1 MAHTGHSPVTESGRS
16 RTASFGI
23 TAKGREESIGR
34 FLSFALSYP
43 IHPRSLF
50 CRFCAN
56 LKTIFLKSEPK
67 STIGMCSSQIWDVQM
82 QYPDESTRDAS
93 QSLAT
98 SSCSSEELPSS
109 QCNPRKGKQVGPKR
123 PFTSGHVWETR
134 QYLKLKGR
142 IRDLALFNL
151 GIDSK
156 LRACDLLDIQ
166 VSDISSGTTVF
177 QQATI
182 VQKKTEVPVTF
193 EIGEATRMSVQAW
206 IEKAKLASG
215 DFLWRSRNGKSRR
228 LSMSQYSRIIKQFA
242 KVVGADPTTYAT
254 HSIRRTKVTLIY
266 RKTQNLRVC
275 QLLLGHKKIENTV
288 RYLGLELDD
297 ALKISRDIDI

>member
-1 MAHTGHSPVTESGRS
+1 MKNQNKTTGNSSHPMTTNSCGTEERPCS
-16 RTASFGI
+16 R
-23 TAKGREESIGR
+23 
-34 FLSFALSYP
+34 
-43 IHPRSLF
+43 
-50 CRFCAN
+50 
-56 LKTIFLKSEPK
+56 
-67 STIGMCSSQIWDVQM
+67 
-82 QYPDESTRDAS
+82 
-93 QSLAT
+93 QS
-98 SSCSSEELPSS
+98 
-109 QCNPRKGKQVGPKR
+109 PRKGKRVGPKR
-123 PFTSGHVWETR
+123 PFMSGHVWETR

-142 IRDLALFNL
+142 TRDLALFNL

-166 VSDISSGTTVF
+166 VSDVSSGSTIF

-193 EIGEATRMSVQAW
+193 EITDTTRTSVQAW
-206 IEKAKLASG
+206 IEEAKLSPD
-215 DFLWRSRNGKSRR
+215 DFLWRSRNGKSRH
-228 LSMSQYSRIIKQFA
+228 LSMSQYSRIIKHFA
-242 KVVGADPTTYAT
+242 EVVGADPATFAT

-266 RKTQNLRVC
+266 RKTQNLRAC

>member
-1 MAHTGHSPVTESGRS
+1 MRNQNGRTEDVSYPM
-16 RTASFGI
+16 TAS
-23 TAKGREESIGR
+23 
-34 FLSFALSYP
+34 LSAGAEDP
-43 IHPRSLF
+43 NRRRI
-50 CRFCAN
+50 A
-56 LKTIFLKSEPK
+56 
-67 STIGMCSSQIWDVQM
+67 
-82 QYPDESTRDAS
+82 
-93 QSLAT
+93 
-98 SSCSSEELPSS
+98 
-109 QCNPRKGKQVGPKR
+109 RKGKRVGPKR

-134 QYLKLKGR
+134 QYLKLSGR

-156 LRACDLLDIQ
+156 LRACDLLSIL
-166 VSDISSGTTVF
+166 VSDVSSGATVF
-177 QQATI
+177 QQATV

-193 EIGEATRMSVQAW
+193 EITDATRTSVQAW
-206 IEKAKLASG
+206 IEEAKLSPD
-215 DFLWRSRNGKSRR
+215 DFLWRSRNRESGH

-242 KVVGADPTTYAT
+242 GVVGADPTAFAT

-266 RKTQNLRVC
+266 RKTQNLRAC

>member
-1 MAHTGHSPVTESGRS
+1 MENQNNTTGNSAHPVT
-16 RTASFGI
+16 
-23 TAKGREESIGR
+23 
-34 FLSFALSYP
+34 
-43 IHPRSLF
+43 
-50 CRFCAN
+50 
-56 LKTIFLKSEPK
+56 
-67 STIGMCSSQIWDVQM
+67 
-82 QYPDESTRDAS
+82 
-93 QSLAT
+93 T
-98 SSCSSEELPSS
+98 SSCGTEDRPCSP
-109 QCNPRKGKQVGPKR
+109 QTPRKGKRIGPKR
-123 PFTSGHVWETR
+123 PFMSGHVWETR
-134 QYLKLKGR
+134 QYLKLKER

-166 VSDISSGTTVF
+166 VSDVSSGSTVF

-193 EIGEATRMSVQAW
+193 EITDATRASVQAW
-206 IEKAKLASG
+206 IEEAKLSPD
-215 DFLWRSRNGKSRR
+215 DFLWRSRNGKSRH
-228 LSMSQYSRIIKQFA
+228 LSMSQYSRIIKHFV
-242 KVVGADPTTYAT
+242 KVVGADPAAFAT

-266 RKTQNLRVC
+266 RKTQNLRAC

>member
-1 MAHTGHSPVTESGRS
+1 MENQLETTRTSTSPTATGARS
-16 RTASFGI
+16 ISQRNLG
-23 TAKGREESIGR
+23 KGR
-34 FLSFALSYP
+34 P
-43 IHPRSLF
+43 
-50 CRFCAN
+50 
-56 LKTIFLKSEPK
+56 
-67 STIGMCSSQIWDVQM
+67 
-82 QYPDESTRDAS
+82 
-93 QSLAT
+93 
-98 SSCSSEELPSS
+98 
-109 QCNPRKGKQVGPKR
+109 VGPKR
-123 PFTSGHVWETR
+123 PFTSGHVWEAR

-156 LRACDLLDIQ
+156 LRACDLLDMQ
-166 VSDISSGTTVF
+166 VSDVSSGSTVF

-182 VQKKTEVPVTF
+182 IQKKTEVPVTF
-193 EIGEATRMSVQAW
+193 EITDATRASVQAW
-206 IEKAKLASG
+206 IEEARLSPD

-228 LSMSQYSRIIKQFA
+228 LSMSQYSRIIKHFA
-242 KVVGADPTTYAT
+242 KVVGADPATFAT

-266 RKTQNLRVC
+266 RKTQNLRAC

>member
-1 MAHTGHSPVTESGRS
+1 M
-16 RTASFGI
+16 
-23 TAKGREESIGR
+23 
-34 FLSFALSYP
+34 
-43 IHPRSLF
+43 
-50 CRFCAN
+50 CRRRNWEF
-56 LKTIFLKSEPK
+56 
-67 STIGMCSSQIWDVQM
+67 QM
-82 QYPDESTRDAS
+82 QNPDETAGNAT
-93 QSLAT
+93 QPKTT
-98 SSCSSEELPSS
+98 SSCSDEELSCS
-109 QCNPRKGKQVGPKR
+109 QHNPRKGKRVGPKR

-142 IRDLALFNL
+142 TRDLALFNL

-156 LRACDLLDIQ
+156 LRACDLLDIH
-166 VSDISSGTTVF
+166 VSDVSSGTTVF

-193 EIGEATRMSVQAW
+193 EITDATRGSVQAW
-206 IEKAKLASG
+206 IEKAELEPD
-215 DFLWRSRNGKSRR
+215 DFLWVSRNRQSRH

-242 KVVGADPTTYAT
+242 KVVGADPTAFAT

-266 RKTQNLRVC
+266 RKTQNLRAC